1 MPLKT
6 QVDDPPTMNLIP
18 MVDMMFNLI
27 IFLLAT
33 TTFAS
38 MERNIGL
45 KVPEV
50 IDKGSLTAAPERKVI
65 NVFRDGHIEIDDLHG
80 SRRVSLE
87 DLTRWLS
94 AKRAQYADLGVIVR
108 GDGQGAFQHVA
119 EVLNA
124 CKQAGIKELG
134 ITVRLTTSEK

>member
-6 QVDDPPTMNLIP
+6 QLDEAPQLNLIP

-33 TTFAS
+33 TSFAS

-50 IDKGSLTAAPERKVI
+50 ADKGALTAAPEKKVI
-65 NVFRDGHIEIDDLHG
+65 NVYQDGHVEIDDAKGPRTVTLP
-80 SRRVSLE
+80 E
-87 DLTRWLS
+87 LTEWLA
-94 AKRAQYADLGVIVR
+94 AKRAQYNDMGVIVR
-108 GDGQGAFQHVA
+108 GDGRGEFQNVA

-124 CKQAGIKELG
+124 CKQAGIQELG
-134 ITVRLTTSEK
+134 ITVRLISPEH

>member
-6 QVDDPPTMNLIP
+6 QVDEPPTMNLIP

-33 TTFAS
+33 TSFAS

-65 NVFRDGHIEIDDLHG
+65 NVFRDGHIEIDDVRG
-80 SRRVSLE
+80 PRRVSLA

-108 GDGQGAFQHVA
+108 GDGRGAFQHVA